1 MKKNFLKIA
10 ISLITIFFVFCLYA
24 STVGIKTNK
33 LNTKISNEI
42 KNIDENLEID
52 FKKVKL
58 ILKPFKLRV
67 VAKIVGANLKYNN
80 QLIKLQSIKTNI
92 SLKSLLNKKFSL
104 TGLNISTKSLEV
116 KELISFL
123 RLFKK
128 DIKFYIAEQFIKS
141 GYIIADLDVEFD
153 ENGKIKDSYI
163 INGFVKEGQI
173 NLFKKYDLNKIDF
186 IFDIKKNNFELKKL
200 SLLINNK
207 QISIPKLIANK
218 IENKFKILGQV
229 NNDVI
234 NLNENDIND
243 YFEFNNSS
251 FKIKELKFKSQN
263 EFNFEI
269 NKKFKIDNLE
279 FKSDLNVDHL
289 IVNNKN
295 NLTGIFPKLNKIIK
309 FNNHQINL
317 NYKEDKLDI
326 EGAGEALLQEN
337 SDKIEYKFLKTK
349 KNLFFDTNLKVNL
362 NQLNIDILDYQ
373 SEKNSDLQIKI
384 KGNKILDKNIIFEK
398 IDLKEKN
405 NNFKI
410 INLSITK
417 NKIDKFDEISFDF
430 NDKEN
435 LRNKIQISKKNNSY
449 ILKGKSFNANKII
462 ENLLDSNKSD
472 KSFFNDNFKLIID
485 IKKVFLNKKNPIT
498 DLNGY
503 VVFKDNNIEEANL
516 LSKFSDKK
524 EIIFSIKKNGD
535 EKITTLYSHKAKP
548 LVDRYK
554 FIKGFE
560 KGSLDFYS
568 TNINGTSNSVLKI
581 YDFKLKELPALT
593 KILTLA
599 SLQGIADILSG
610 EGITF
615 NEFEMNFSN
624 DGKLMTINEIYAI
637 GPAISILMDGYVEKN
652 KLISLRGTL
661 VPATTLNKT
670 IGSIPL
676 LGKILVGNKVG
687 EGVFGVSFKIKG
699 PSNKLETSVNPIKT
713 LTPRFITR
721 TLEKIKKN

>member
-1 MKKNFLKIA
+1 M
-10 ISLITIFFVFCLYA
+10 
-24 STVGIKTNK
+24 
-33 LNTKISNEI
+33 
-42 KNIDENLEID
+42 
-52 FKKVKL
+52 
-58 ILKPFKLRV
+58 
-67 VAKIVGANLKYNN
+67 
-80 QLIKLQSIKTNI
+80 
-92 SLKSLLNKKFSL
+92 
-104 TGLNISTKSLEV
+104 
-116 KELISFL
+116 
-123 RLFKK
+123 
-128 DIKFYIAEQFIKS
+128 
-141 GYIIADLDVEFD
+141 
-153 ENGKIKDSYI
+153 
-163 INGFVKEGQI
+163 
-173 NLFKKYDLNKIDF
+173 
-186 IFDIKKNNFELKKL
+186 
-200 SLLINNK
+200 
-207 QISIPKLIANK
+207 ANK

-229 NNDVI
+229 NNDEI

-485 IKKVFLNKKNPIT
+485 IKKVFLTKKNPIT

-503 VVFKDNNIEEANL
+503 VVFKDNDIEEANL

-524 EIIFSIKKNGD
+524 EIIFSIKKKGD

-568 TNINGTSNSVLKI
+568 TNINGISNSVLKI
-581 YDFKLKELPALT
+581 YDFKLKELPTLT

-599 SLQGIADILSG
+599 SLQGIADVLSG

-699 PSNKLETSVNPIKT
+699 PPNKLETSVNPIKT

>member
-1 MKKNFLKIA
+1 M
-10 ISLITIFFVFCLYA
+10 
-24 STVGIKTNK
+24 
-33 LNTKISNEI
+33 
-42 KNIDENLEID
+42 
-52 FKKVKL
+52 
-58 ILKPFKLRV
+58 
-67 VAKIVGANLKYNN
+67 AKIVGANLKYNN

-229 NNDVI
+229 NNDEI

-269 NKKFKIDNLE
+269 NKKFKIDSLE

-295 NLTGIFPKLNKIIK
+295 DLTGIFPKLNKIIK

-405 NNFKI
+405 NNFEI

>member
-1 MKKNFLKIA
+1 M
-10 ISLITIFFVFCLYA
+10 
-24 STVGIKTNK
+24 
-33 LNTKISNEI
+33 
-42 KNIDENLEID
+42 
-52 FKKVKL
+52 
-58 ILKPFKLRV
+58 
-67 VAKIVGANLKYNN
+67 AKIVGANLKYNN

-229 NNDVI
+229 NNDEI

-269 NKKFKIDNLE
+269 NKKFKIDSLE

-295 NLTGIFPKLNKIIK
+295 DLTGIFPKLNKIIK

-405 NNFKI
+405 NNFEI

-568 TNINGTSNSVLKI
+568 TNINGISNSVLKI